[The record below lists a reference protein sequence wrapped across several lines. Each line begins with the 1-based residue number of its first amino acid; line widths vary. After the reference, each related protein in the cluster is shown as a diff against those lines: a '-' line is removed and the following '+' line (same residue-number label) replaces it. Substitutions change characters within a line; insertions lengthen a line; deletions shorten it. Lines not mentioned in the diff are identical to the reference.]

1 MAIMYW
7 LFGGAVLLCVYR
19 LSAQRRSPVAHSIN
33 LNARGPN
40 CTSACDC
47 ILASPL
53 ERTSQLITPSLHAS
67 ISHLRLC
74 ALLQDG
80 HTAAHNASAHGR
92 PDCLKVL
99 IDAKCDPNA
108 TDVS

>member
-1 MAIMYW
+1 M
-7 LFGGAVLLCVYR
+7 LLCVYR
-19 LSAQRRSPVAHSIN
+19 LSAQRRSPVAHSIK
-33 LNARGPN
+33 LYARGPN

-47 ILASPL
+47 IHASPL
-53 ERTSQLITPSLHAS
+53 ERTSQLITPSLRAS

-74 ALLQDG
+74 ALLQG
-80 HTAAHNASAHGR
+80 GETAAHKASENGH

-108 TDVS
+108 ANVS